1 MIQHSRKVF
10 FIVATNDREEGAH
23 NPKVY
28 LDIYARDSQ
37 RLIGQIRFNSDPTY
51 SKKRE
56 NIRMSFDVLKPAMIS
71 PLNGGSQLLEDIV
84 VGGILWMIKDNHYT
98 FPFIPNVYM
107 VIHPYE
113 QDEAVMKDINNKI
126 FEILGNVGAKCEG
139 NLIKISANDI
149 RYEYVSR
156 IINRY

>member
-1 MIQHSRKVF
+1 MLQHSGKVF
-10 FIVATNDREEGAH
+10 FRVATIDRAEGH

-28 LDIYARDSQ
+28 LDIYERDSQ

-51 SKKRE
+51 SKKKE
-56 NIRMSFDVLKPAMIS
+56 NIRMSFDVLKPSMIS

-98 FPFIPNVYM
+98 YSFVPNVYM

-113 QDEAVMKDINNKI
+113 QDEPVMKDINHKI
-126 FEILGNVGAKCEG
+126 IEILGNIGAQREDKM
-139 NLIKISANDI
+139 IKISDKDI
-149 RYEYVSR
+149 RYEYVAR
-156 IINRY
+156 VINRY

>member
-1 MIQHSRKVF
+1 
-10 FIVATNDREEGAH
+10 
-23 NPKVY
+23 
-28 LDIYARDSQ
+28 
-37 RLIGQIRFNSDPTY
+37 
-51 SKKRE
+51 
-56 NIRMSFDVLKPAMIS
+56 
-71 PLNGGSQLLEDIV
+71 
-84 VGGILWMIKDNHYT
+84 MIKDNHYT

-149 RYEYVSR
+149 RFEYVSR